1 MDKRAGGFYLISLGR
16 FGGFRNFLWITLRIA
31 VRGKFAPGNEVDA
44 VKTSAYKR
52 ASSGDGGFD
61 L

>member
-1 MDKRAGGFYLISLGR
+1 MDKRAGGFYLTPLAASAVSGT
-16 FGGFRNFLWITLRIA
+16 FLWITLRIA
-31 VRGKFAPGNEVDA
+31 VRGEFAPGNEVDA

>member
-1 MDKRAGGFYLISLGR
+1 MDKRAVGFYAASLAASAVSGT
-16 FGGFRNFLWITLRIA
+16 FLWITLRIA
-31 VRGKFAPGNEVDA
+31 VRGEFAPGNEVDA

-52 ASSGDGGFD
+52 ASSGDRGLG